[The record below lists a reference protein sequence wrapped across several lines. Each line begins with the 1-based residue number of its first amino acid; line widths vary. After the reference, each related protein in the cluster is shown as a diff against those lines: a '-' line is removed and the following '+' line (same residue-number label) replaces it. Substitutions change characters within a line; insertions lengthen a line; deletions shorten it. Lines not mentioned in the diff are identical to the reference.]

1 MDQTTRKVNELAEE
15 GVEMTDALEAVLD
28 RAEEKGA
35 IEWSDVSDDIT
46 SGQWGRLIET
56 GLLVDGHGNGF
67 VVDDPE
73 GVRDALGD
81 ADPSVEI
88 EDDESSW
95 TIYDKIAAVGTLGLF
110 VGYSQQP
117 VRALIGGIVDVVM
130 GPLHAALPFY
140 AVVLVAATFTGLT
153 STIIQANLMDT
164 EKVGKY
170 QQRMQNIQKRRKE
183 AKERGDEEA
192 LDRIQQEQMEAM
204 GDQLGMFKEQFR
216 PTPWMM
222 IINIPIFLWIYWM
235 IFDIG
240 VAGTVVFP
248 MVGTLDSWTA
258 SVAGP
263 LPLQAWIVWYFLCS
277 LGFTQIIRKSLDI
290 DMTPTT

>member
-1 MDQTTRKVNELAEE
+1 MDQTTRKVNDLAEE
-15 GVEMTDALEAVLD
+15 GVEMTDALGAVLD

-35 IEWSDVSDDIT
+35 VEWSDVSDDIT

-73 GVRDALGD
+73 GVRDALDD
-81 ADPSVEI
+81 ADPSVDI

-95 TIYDKIAAVGTLGLF
+95 TVYDKIAAVGTLGLF

-140 AVVLVAATFTGLT
+140 AVVIVAATFTGLT

-170 QQRMQNIQKRRKE
+170 QQRMQNIKERRKK
-183 AKERGDEEA
+183 AKERGDEEE

-222 IINIPIFLWIYWM
+222 IINIPVFLWIYWM

-248 MVGTLDSWTA
+248 IFGQLDSWTA
-258 SVAGP
+258 GILGP
-263 LPLQAWIVWYFLCS
+263 VQGWIVWYFLCS